1 MGIGK
6 GWKWVK
12 ELRVTSLRAIQEFK
26 ETLNM
31 APVI

>member
-6 GWKWVK
+6 GWIWVK
-12 ELRVTSLRAIQEFK
+12 ELRVTPLRAIREFK

-31 APVI
+31 ATVI